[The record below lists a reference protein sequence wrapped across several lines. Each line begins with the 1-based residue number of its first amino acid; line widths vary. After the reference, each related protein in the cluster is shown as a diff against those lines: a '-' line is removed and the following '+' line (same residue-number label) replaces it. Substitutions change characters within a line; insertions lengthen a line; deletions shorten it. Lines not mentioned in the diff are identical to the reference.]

1 MSLIGIIILFFFVF
15 LFFFLWMPP
24 GDDDAVDE
32 GLFSQVAFFLEDVLW
47 KLLLLLVVLLVA
59 DVSVIDVGDA
69 GGENEDMGGGPC

>member
-24 GDDDAVDE
+24 GDDDAVDAVF
-32 GLFSQVAFFLEDVLW
+32 LFSQVAFFLEDVLW
-47 KLLLLLVVLLVA
+47 KLLLLLLVLA